1 MPVKTA
7 TIPPLRV
14 EPALRDAAQDVLR
27 PDESLSSFVE
37 SSVREAVE
45 RRQAQT
51 EFLARALASRD
62 SARASGDYVS
72 AEDVVDG
79 LRRRLADA
87 RSGKRR
93 RG

>member
-1 MPVKTA
+1 MKTA

-45 RRQAQT
+45 RRDERIALLEQEIGLPAKR
-51 EFLARALASRD
+51 ARFQFFGHR
-62 SARASGDYVS
+62 
-72 AEDVVDG
+72 
-79 LRRRLADA
+79 
-87 RSGKRR
+87 
-93 RG
+93 